1 MSAEASVR
9 SGAIRAFV
17 VPAAAVTVG
26 VGALALLPRVHAA
39 PTTYASVSTMAAI
52 ADLAA
57 GLVLLIG
64 AAVVSLARPGHPAG
78 VVALLCGIAWFA
90 GDAVGWAAGPD
101 AVRTIAMVAAPFL
114 LPLVAHLAVLVPRAH
129 FGSAVGQAVRVAYVL
144 TVVVSLGWA
153 LFRDPFRDRGCWS
166 NCTANDLLVVHVG
179 RAADALDL
187 LWLALVLGVG
197 SGLVA
202 LAAWRWSSQAR
213 STSPSDPPGGLALA
227 SGAVFGLAAVGWV
240 VAMVLRPIE
249 DPADPVFASLFVLR
263 ASAVVGL
270 GSALLAMVLVERRRR
285 SAVLRLAADI
295 GDAPQPGA
303 LQRALAAALGDPTL
317 TVAYWLADRDVFVDA
332 DGDAVSVPASE
343 DGRVTTAIVRRDEIV
358 AMITHDITVPSADV
372 TTAIGAAARLAVDNE
387 RLGAAVRAELA
398 DLRRSRQRIVETGDA
413 ERQRLERNLHDGAQQ
428 QLLALA
434 YEIRRAHT
442 TALDDGVDREVSLL
456 ADASA
461 GTQAAIDDLR
471 TLAHGIFPAMLVEA
485 GLRPA
490 LESLAEFAPIPVE
503 IGDVPDGRCPEAVEL
518 AAYRVALAAIADAT
532 GAPEAYVRLGGHRD
546 DGTLVFT
553 VDRHGGQPAAA
564 ADEVADRVGAAGG
577 RLTLEHADGVWST
590 RVELPCG

>member
-1 MSAEASVR
+1 
-9 SGAIRAFV
+9 
-17 VPAAAVTVG
+17 
-26 VGALALLPRVHAA
+26 
-39 PTTYASVSTMAAI
+39 
-52 ADLAA
+52 
-57 GLVLLIG
+57 
-64 AAVVSLARPGHPAG
+64 
-78 VVALLCGIAWFA
+78 
-90 GDAVGWAAGPD
+90 
-101 AVRTIAMVAAPFL
+101 
-114 LPLVAHLAVLVPRAH
+114 
-129 FGSAVGQAVRVAYVL
+129 
-144 TVVVSLGWA
+144 
-153 LFRDPFRDRGCWS
+153 
-166 NCTANDLLVVHVG
+166 
-179 RAADALDL
+179 
-187 LWLALVLGVG
+187 
-197 SGLVA
+197 
-202 LAAWRWSSQAR
+202 
-213 STSPSDPPGGLALA
+213 
-227 SGAVFGLAAVGWV
+227 
-240 VAMVLRPIE
+240 
-249 DPADPVFASLFVLR
+249 
-263 ASAVVGL
+263 
-270 GSALLAMVLVERRRR
+270 
-285 SAVLRLAADI
+285 
-295 GDAPQPGA
+295 
-303 LQRALAAALGDPTL
+303 
-317 TVAYWLADRDVFVDA
+317 
-332 DGDAVSVPASE
+332 
-343 DGRVTTAIVRRDEIV
+343 
-358 AMITHDITVPSADV
+358 MITHDITVPSADV

-553 VDRHGGQPAAA
+553 VDRHGGQPAGA